1 MWLIGRRDLGNN
13 EAKEWKVT
21 EVTDRQTVTEPG
33 SDFQFCFS
41 RMQIWTIVQY
51 LQENKKK

>member
-13 EAKEWKVT
+13 EVKEWKVT
-21 EVTDRQTVTEPG
+21 EVTDWQTVTEPG

-41 RMQIWTIVQY
+41 LMQTWIIVQY
-51 LQENKKK
+51 LQENKK